1 MNDLNKLNLHKKPLT
16 IGALPSS
23 YLASLTYEE
32 QLLWLSKKTDEI
44 IAFIND
50 ILEQKISELNQALQ
64 LQQTGV
70 STCFLEDY
78 EDNFFEVK
86 YKQVSCCKIAPI
98 TNENYCPNCGKKIL
112 K

>member
-44 IAFIND
+44 ITFIND
-50 ILEQKISELNQALQ
+50 ILEQKISEYIEEKFNDIMLD
-64 LQQTGV
+64 
-70 STCFLEDY
+70 SMY
-78 EDNFFEVK
+78 EAETETLVL
-86 YKQVSCCKIAPI
+86 YLTHES
-98 TNENYCPNCGKKIL
+98 EG
-112 K
+112 

>member
-44 IAFIND
+44 ISFIN
-50 ILEQKISELNQALQ
+50 NM
-64 LQQTGV
+64 
-70 STCFLEDY
+70 
-78 EDNFFEVK
+78 
-86 YKQVSCCKIAPI
+86 
-98 TNENYCPNCGKKIL
+98 
-112 K
+112 

>member
-44 IAFIND
+44 ISFIND
-50 ILEQKISELNQALQ
+50 ILEQKITDYIEEKFNDIMLN
-64 LQQTGV
+64 
-70 STCFLEDY
+70 SMY
-78 EDNFFEVK
+78 EAETETLVL
-86 YKQVSCCKIAPI
+86 YL
-98 TNENYCPNCGKKIL
+98 THEEG
-112 K
+112 

>member
-23 YLASLTYEE
+23 YLVSLTYEE

-50 ILEQKISELNQALQ
+50 ILEQKISEYIEEKFNDIMLD
-64 LQQTGV
+64 
-70 STCFLEDY
+70 SMY
-78 EDNFFEVK
+78 EAETETLVL
-86 YKQVSCCKIAPI
+86 YL
-98 TNENYCPNCGKKIL
+98 THEEG
-112 K
+112 

>member
-44 IAFIND
+44 INFIND
-50 ILEQKISELNQALQ
+50 ILEQKISEYIEEKFNDIMLD
-64 LQQTGV
+64 
-70 STCFLEDY
+70 SMY
-78 EDNFFEVK
+78 EAETETLVL
-86 YKQVSCCKIAPI
+86 YL
-98 TNENYCPNCGKKIL
+98 THEEEE
-112 K
+112 

>member
-44 IAFIND
+44 ITFIND
-50 ILEQKISELNQALQ
+50 ILEQKISEYINEKFNDIMLD
-64 LQQTGV
+64 
-70 STCFLEDY
+70 SMY
-78 EDNFFEVK
+78 EAETETLVL
-86 YKQVSCCKIAPI
+86 YLTQ
-98 TNENYCPNCGKKIL
+98 EEEE
-112 K
+112 

>member
-44 IAFIND
+44 ISFING
-50 ILEQKISELNQALQ
+50 ILEQKISEYIEEKFNDIMLD
-64 LQQTGV
+64 
-70 STCFLEDY
+70 SMY
-78 EDNFFEVK
+78 EAETETLVL
-86 YKQVSCCKIAPI
+86 YLTHES
-98 TNENYCPNCGKKIL
+98 EG
-112 K
+112 

>member
-44 IAFIND
+44 IAFINN
-50 ILEQKISELNQALQ
+50 ILEQKISEYIEEKFNDIMLD
-64 LQQTGV
+64 
-70 STCFLEDY
+70 SMY
-78 EDNFFEVK
+78 EAETETLVL
-86 YKQVSCCKIAPI
+86 YLSH
-98 TNENYCPNCGKKIL
+98 EEG
-112 K
+112 

>member
-44 IAFIND
+44 ISFIND
-50 ILEQKISELNQALQ
+50 ILEQKLSEYIEEKFNDIMLD
-64 LQQTGV
+64 
-70 STCFLEDY
+70 SMY
-78 EDNFFEVK
+78 EAETETLVL
-86 YKQVSCCKIAPI
+86 YL
-98 TNENYCPNCGKKIL
+98 THEEG
-112 K
+112 

>member
-44 IAFIND
+44 ITFINV
-50 ILEQKISELNQALQ
+50 ILEQKISEYINEKFNDIMLD
-64 LQQTGV
+64 
-70 STCFLEDY
+70 SMY
-78 EDNFFEVK
+78 ESETETLVL
-86 YKQVSCCKIAPI
+86 YL
-98 TNENYCPNCGKKIL
+98 THEEG
-112 K
+112 

>member
-50 ILEQKISELNQALQ
+50 ILEQKISEYINEKFNDIMLD
-64 LQQTGV
+64 
-70 STCFLEDY
+70 SMY
-78 EDNFFEVK
+78 EAETETLVL
-86 YKQVSCCKIAPI
+86 YLTQ
-98 TNENYCPNCGKKIL
+98 EEEE
-112 K
+112 

>member
-50 ILEQKISELNQALQ
+50 ILEQKISEYIEEKFNDIMLD
-64 LQQTGV
+64 
-70 STCFLEDY
+70 SMY
-78 EDNFFEVK
+78 EAETETLVL
-86 YKQVSCCKIAPI
+86 YLSH
-98 TNENYCPNCGKKIL
+98 EEG
-112 K
+112 

>member
-50 ILEQKISELNQALQ
+50 ILKQKISEYIEEKFNDIMLD
-64 LQQTGV
+64 
-70 STCFLEDY
+70 SMY
-78 EDNFFEVK
+78 EAETETLVL
-86 YKQVSCCKIAPI
+86 YL
-98 TNENYCPNCGKKIL
+98 THEEG
-112 K
+112 

>member
-50 ILEQKISELNQALQ
+50 ILEQKISEYIEEKFNDIMLD
-64 LQQTGV
+64 
-70 STCFLEDY
+70 SMY
-78 EDNFFEVK
+78 EAETETLVL
-86 YKQVSCCKIAPI
+86 YL
-98 TNENYCPNCGKKIL
+98 THEEG
-112 K
+112 

>member
-50 ILEQKISELNQALQ
+50 ILEQKISEYIEEKFNDIMLD
-64 LQQTGV
+64 
-70 STCFLEDY
+70 SMY
-78 EDNFFEVK
+78 EAE
-86 YKQVSCCKIAPI
+86 
-98 TNENYCPNCGKKIL
+98 TETLIL
-112 K
+112 YLSHEEG

>member
-44 IAFIND
+44 ISFINT
-50 ILEQKISELNQALQ
+50 ILEQKLSEYIEEKFNDIMLD
-64 LQQTGV
+64 
-70 STCFLEDY
+70 SMY
-78 EDNFFEVK
+78 EAETETLVL
-86 YKQVSCCKIAPI
+86 YLTHES
-98 TNENYCPNCGKKIL
+98 EG
-112 K
+112 

>member
-44 IAFIND
+44 ISFIND
-50 ILEQKISELNQALQ
+50 ILEQKISEYIEEKFNDIMLD
-64 LQQTGV
+64 
-70 STCFLEDY
+70 SMY
-78 EDNFFEVK
+78 EAETETLVL
-86 YKQVSCCKIAPI
+86 YLTHES
-98 TNENYCPNCGKKIL
+98 EG
-112 K
+112 

>member
-44 IAFIND
+44 IGFINN
-50 ILEQKISELNQALQ
+50 ILEQKLSEYIEEKFNDIMLD
-64 LQQTGV
+64 
-70 STCFLEDY
+70 SMY
-78 EDNFFEVK
+78 EAETETLVL
-86 YKQVSCCKIAPI
+86 YLTHES
-98 TNENYCPNCGKKIL
+98 EG
-112 K
+112 

>member
-44 IAFIND
+44 ICFIND
-50 ILEQKISELNQALQ
+50 ILEQKLSEYIEEKFNDIMLD
-64 LQQTGV
+64 
-70 STCFLEDY
+70 SMY
-78 EDNFFEVK
+78 EAETETLVL
-86 YKQVSCCKIAPI
+86 YL
-98 TNENYCPNCGKKIL
+98 THEEG
-112 K
+112 

>member
-50 ILEQKISELNQALQ
+50 ILEQKISEYINEKFNDIMLD
-64 LQQTGV
+64 
-70 STCFLEDY
+70 SMY
-78 EDNFFEVK
+78 ESETETLVL
-86 YKQVSCCKIAPI
+86 YL
-98 TNENYCPNCGKKIL
+98 THEEG
-112 K
+112 

>member
-44 IAFIND
+44 IGFIND
-50 ILEQKISELNQALQ
+50 ILEQKISEYINEKFNDIMLD
-64 LQQTGV
+64 
-70 STCFLEDY
+70 SMY
-78 EDNFFEVK
+78 ESETETLVL
-86 YKQVSCCKIAPI
+86 YLTQ
-98 TNENYCPNCGKKIL
+98 EEG
-112 K
+112 

>member
-44 IAFIND
+44 ITFINN
-50 ILEQKISELNQALQ
+50 ILEQKISEYIEEKFNDIMLD
-64 LQQTGV
+64 
-70 STCFLEDY
+70 SMY
-78 EDNFFEVK
+78 EAETETLVL
-86 YKQVSCCKIAPI
+86 YLSH
-98 TNENYCPNCGKKIL
+98 EEG
-112 K
+112 

>member
-50 ILEQKISELNQALQ
+50 ILEQKISEYINEKFNDIMLD
-64 LQQTGV
+64 
-70 STCFLEDY
+70 SMY
-78 EDNFFEVK
+78 ESETETLVL
-86 YKQVSCCKIAPI
+86 YLTQ
-98 TNENYCPNCGKKIL
+98 EEG
-112 K
+112 

>member
-44 IAFIND
+44 ISFIND
-50 ILEQKISELNQALQ
+50 ILEQKISEYIEEKFNDIMLD
-64 LQQTGV
+64 
-70 STCFLEDY
+70 SMY
-78 EDNFFEVK
+78 EAETETLVL
-86 YKQVSCCKIAPI
+86 YLSHEIC
-98 TNENYCPNCGKKIL
+98 
-112 K
+112 